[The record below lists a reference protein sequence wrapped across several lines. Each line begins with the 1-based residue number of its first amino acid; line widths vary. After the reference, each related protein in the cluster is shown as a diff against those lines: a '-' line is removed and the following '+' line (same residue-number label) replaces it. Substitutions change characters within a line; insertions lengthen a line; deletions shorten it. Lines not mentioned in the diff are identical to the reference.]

1 MKIIVQT
8 RKYTICYKRNTVLYK
23 VSVTSRIYLETK
35 DCAHLSRFT
44 IVVPVRKIVVLP
56 IEVFLIPFVVIVTIS
71 IMIHNRRKILPNYR
85 QEQFDDAK
93 TSYQFKVALK
103 NI

>member
-56 IEVFLIPFVVIVTIS
+56 IEVF
-71 IMIHNRRKILPNYR
+71 
-85 QEQFDDAK
+85 FDLFCCHSNDIFNNL
-93 TSYQFKVALK
+93 Y
-103 NI
+103 